1 MLSNDYVESIAN
13 SIIRQ
18 LEMGTAPWVRPWKPG
33 ERFMPLNPTTG
44 KEYHGMNAVWLLSVQ
59 EEKGYRDNRWLT
71 YKQANAMDA
80 QVNRGE
86 KGTQIQYWKWTDD
99 VPVMEDGKP
108 LKDDNGKTLKQTVK
122 LQQPRVWCASVF
134 NANQITGMPDNIEHK
149 VKEEWERHQEAE
161 ALLND
166 SKANIIYQ
174 PGNRAFYRP
183 STDSITLPEREQFP
197 SMDGFYATALH
208 ELGHWTGHQSRLDRD
223 LLHPF
228 NSEGYAK
235 EELRAEIASLM
246 LGEQLGIGHD
256 PGQHVAYISS
266 WIKAL
271 KEDPREIFR
280 AAADAEKIKK
290 YLHGREMLQ
299 EQQETIQH
307 QKPLQVM
314 VSEADIALRTSPER
328 VYLAVP
334 FIQKNQARALG
345 AKWEPAE
352 KSWYAP
358 AGVDLEPFQQW
369 LTKQE
374 LHIEPKQSPE
384 VEFADALQTAGLVLS
399 DAPIMDGTLHRVPV
413 EGDAQGQKS
422 GAYVGHLDG
431 HPAGYINN
439 YKTGYEAD
447 WKSQQRQTTLTAA
460 EKAKLTA
467 EAAERKA
474 TRAKERDAI
483 QEKTAN
489 TVATLWQASEL
500 AQTHPYLEAKDVQP
514 YGLRIN
520 TVGTLEL
527 PGDKTDEKPQQWSK
541 KGDLLVPFQDI
552 DGHFLGAQAIDGSG
566 LKSFPR
572 GARLHGGHHVLG
584 NLASSDKVLLAEG
597 YATAASLHKATGL
610 PVIVAFHSGNL
621 PTVALAYKEKYKD
634 LTLVIAGDNDHTKP
648 INVGRQKA
656 QEAAFLVGGHILLPK
671 FEKGAP
677 GSDWNDIAKTRG
689 ENELKSQ
696 LTIGLRDI
704 ERNILAAKLAMAAN
718 EKQQQPEQKLTRPK
732 TELVQSAGGRTLAP

>member
-1 MLSNDYVESIAN
+1 MLSKDYVESVAN
-13 SIIRQ
+13 SIIHQ
-18 LEMGTAPWVRPWKPG
+18 LEMGTAPWLKPWKPG
-33 ERFMPLNPTTG
+33 ERFLPLNPSTG

-71 YKQANAMDA
+71 YKQANALDA

-99 VPVMEDGKP
+99 IPVTENGKP

-122 LQQPRVWCASVF
+122 LQKPRVWCATVF
-134 NANQITGMPDNIEHK
+134 NANQITGLPENIEQA
-149 VKEEWERHQEAE
+149 VTEEWERHQEAE

-183 STDSITLPEREQFP
+183 ATDSITLPERSQFT
-197 SMDGFYATALH
+197 SMDSFYATALH

-223 LLHPF
+223 LQHPF

-266 WIKAL
+266 WIKVL

-280 AAADAEKIKK
+280 AAADAEKIKQ

-299 EQQETIQH
+299 EKQETIQH
-307 QKPLQVM
+307 QEPSQVM
-314 VSEADIALRTSPER
+314 VSEADAALRTSTDR

-334 FIQKNQARALG
+334 FVQKGKASALG
-345 AKWEPAE
+345 AKWDRAE
-352 KSWYAP
+352 KSWYVP
-358 AGVDLEPFQQW
+358 AGIDLEPFQQW
-369 LTKQE
+369 LETKQE
-374 LHIEPKQSPE
+374 LHTEPKLSPE
-384 VEFADALQTAGLVLS
+384 LEFAEALQAAGLVLN
-399 DAPIMDGTLHRVPV
+399 DAPVMDGTLHRVPV
-413 EGDAQGQKS
+413 EGDTAGQKS

-439 YKTGYEAD
+439 FKTGYEAD
-447 WKSQQRQTTLTAA
+447 WKSQQQQTTLSAT
-460 EKAKLTA
+460 EKAKLAA
-467 EAAERKA
+467 EAEERKA
-474 TRAKERDAI
+474 ARAKERDAI
-483 QEKTAN
+483 HEKTAS
-489 TVATLWQASEL
+489 TVAALWEASKP
-500 AQTHPYLEAKDVQP
+500 AQTHPYLEAKGVQS

-520 TVGTLEL
+520 TVGSLEL
-527 PGDKTDEKPQQWSK
+527 TGDKTDEKPQQWSK
-541 KGDLLVPFQDI
+541 AGDLLVPFQDI

-572 GARLHGGHHVLG
+572 GSRLHGGHHILG
-584 NLASSDKVLLAEG
+584 NLASSDKALLAEG

-610 PVIVAFHSGNL
+610 PVIVAFNSGNL
-621 PTVALAYKEKYKD
+621 PTIAQAYREKYQD
-634 LTLVIAGDNDHTKP
+634 LTLVIAGDNDHTKS

-656 QEAAFLVGGHILLPK
+656 QEAALLVGGHVLLPK
-671 FEKGAP
+671 FDNGAP
-677 GSDWNDIAKTRG
+677 GSDWNDLAKMKG

-696 LTIGLRDI
+696 LTAGLQDI
-704 ERNILAAKLAMAAN
+704 DRKVLAAKLTMTASA
-718 EKQQQPEQKLTRPK
+718 KQQPEQKLTQPK
-732 TELVQSAGGRTLAP
+732 AELVQSAGGRTLSI